1 MKTPLVSV
9 IIPAYNAA
17 KTLEYTVE
25 SVFEQTFQDFEI
37 IIVNDG
43 STDDTLLIAESIAE
57 TDSRV
62 NVISQ
67 SNAGVAS
74 ARNNGIRAAKGDYVA
89 LLDADD
95 LWVAHKLE
103 RQIEV
108 LTGGDGKEVF
118 AVQSGAFFVND
129 NLEVISVRPCAPGKD
144 ALLETLLFQNMPNN
158 MSTLVIKRSKFNEMG
173 YFDTEL
179 EILEEWD
186 MAIKAARFCN
196 LKSIEE
202 PLSLYRVYEGNR
214 SRNLEIH
221 IKPGFLVLKRLFED
235 PSLPEHIRR
244 RKRLIYAHFY
254 TMLSGGCFKIN
265 DLTGCIKWAAKA
277 LITHPGA
284 LRYIL
289 ALPVRRVQRYFARRN
304 SSKQTRLI
312 RQNS

>member
-1 MKTPLVSV
+1 MKPPLVSV

-17 KTLEYTVE
+17 KTLKATVE
-25 SVFEQTFQDFEI
+25 SVFEQTFEDFEI

-43 STDDTLLIAESIAE
+43 STDETLALAESIAG
-57 TDSRV
+57 TDERV
-62 NVISQ
+62 RIISQ
-67 SNAGVAS
+67 PNRGVAS
-74 ARNNGIRAAKGDYVA
+74 ARNNGIRAAAGEYVA

-95 LWVAHKLE
+95 LWVQHKLE

-108 LTGGDGKEVF
+108 LTKSVGEEVF
-118 AVQSGAFFVND
+118 AVQSGALFVND
-129 NLEVISVRPCAPGKD
+129 NLEVISVRPCEPSKD

-158 MSTLVIKRSKFNEMG
+158 MSTLVIKRSKFDEMG

-221 IKPGFLVLKRLFED
+221 IQPGFLVLKRLFED
-235 PSLPEHIRR
+235 PSLPKNIKR

-265 DLTGCIKWAAKA
+265 NIKGCVRWAAKA
-277 LITHPGA
+277 VMTHPGA
-284 LRYIL
+284 LGYIL
-289 ALPVRRVQRYFARRN
+289 AMPFRRIHRYFSRRN
-304 SSKQTRLI
+304 NSTQTHLI
-312 RQNS
+312 QQKS